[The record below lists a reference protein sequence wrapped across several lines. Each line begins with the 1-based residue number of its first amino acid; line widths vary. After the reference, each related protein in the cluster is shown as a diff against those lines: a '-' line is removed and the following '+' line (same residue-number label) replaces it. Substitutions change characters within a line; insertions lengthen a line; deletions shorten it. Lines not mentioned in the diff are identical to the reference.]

1 MSQLITPILEQNE
14 AAEASPHLPMHA
26 APPGS
31 ARCFERSTIM
41 PGRSPARLRPKPPTK
56 PTLRQ
61 LAPRRSGRLLP
72 RQNLRLPQ
80 RDRTDDDVRVP
91 ARQPVRVRVGVAR
104 VAASPGC
111 RQACRA
117 RRCRAPGWGS
127 SALGSRANA
136 DLGGGLAASACQPV
150 RRARLPPP
158 ISTFH
163 SHVPNVYVVSPLL
176 VLALRSRSAS
186 AWGGGE

>member
-1 MSQLITPILEQNE
+1 MFRPQHDY
-14 AAEASPHLPMHA
+14 A
-26 APPGS
+26 
-31 ARCFERSTIM
+31 M

-56 PTLRQ
+56 LTLRQ

-136 DLGGGLAASACQPV
+136 DLGGG
-150 RRARLPPP
+150 RRASQFVVRGYHHPSAP
-158 ISTFH
+158 SARFH

-176 VLALRSRSAS
+176 VLAPRRSAS
-186 AWGGGE
+186 AWGWGE